1 MKVGHFYTGGA
12 GATAATGGHLYTAL
26 YNFNKFLSMEGG
38 YTNLGTLKI
47 ETTTTGPIE
56 NFTADIEPDGY
67 EFSVLGKLKIDD
79 NSMMFVRVG
88 LLSWDAKVTVTSSLG
103 SASGPLVTGTDITL
117 GIGYEFNSIRIE
129 YQYYKLNDVHLNT
142 LHASYVFSF

>member
-1 MKVGHFYTGGA
+1 
-12 GATAATGGHLYTAL
+12 
-26 YNFNKFLSMEGG
+26 MEGG

-88 LLSWDAKVTVTSSLG
+88 LLSWDAKVTLTSSLG
-103 SASGPLVTGTDITL
+103 STSGPLVTGTDITL
-117 GIGYEFNSIRIE
+117 GIGYEFNSIELSISITSLMMPILIHCTFPMYLISR
-129 YQYYKLNDVHLNT
+129 T
-142 LHASYVFSF
+142 